1 MGFDA
6 PQLFSLPPWAK
17 AGIAMA
23 NIINAITNATVTTK
37 SMRLIMR
44 YPLSVKGV
52 ADEPRQLANAPTL
65 ARGDEFPMNSWPT
78 SQNSVNAK
86 FAEFTFHALR

>member
-1 MGFDA
+1 LFLNPQSSNSLPLCPFSEGSSILGFDA

-37 SMRLIMR
+37 SMRRIMR
-44 YPLSVKGV
+44 YPLSVKDG
-52 ADEPRQLANAPTL
+52 ARRLRQL
-65 ARGDEFPMNSWPT
+65 PMC
-78 SQNSVNAK
+78 
-86 FAEFTFHALR
+86 AL

>member
-44 YPLSVKGV
+44 YPLSVKDGARYSPAV
-52 ADEPRQLANAPTL
+52 LRNRVSLLKNNAW
-65 ARGDEFPMNSWPT
+65 RNFREFLF
-78 SQNSVNAK
+78 Q
-86 FAEFTFHALR
+86 ALG